1 MHQSNI
7 MKAEKR
13 VAESEEISVGERDP
27 EQEDMEDFYE
37 VRCTERAWKQ
47 NLKELNW
54 DSYKKSMKNTH
65 GEIKKGEDG
74 MGALSLRPPN

>member
-1 MHQSNI
+1 

-47 NLKELNW
+47 NLKELN
-54 DSYKKSMKNTH
+54 
-65 GEIKKGEDG
+65 
-74 MGALSLRPPN
+74 